1 MEYKANKKSILALS
15 FEIYALLKKSSH
27 STNFDIGRLW
37 SRRPMESRSS
47 HSVLKSSH
55 QKYFFTDIVKFHFGP
70 LAGQNANRKSILAL
84 SFEIF
89 ALGHSQIFKKIFLR
103 T

>member
-1 MEYKANKKSILALS
+1 
-15 FEIYALLKKSSH
+15 
-27 STNFDIGRLW
+27 
-37 SRRPMESRSS
+37 MESRSS

-89 ALGHSQIFKKIFLR
+89 ALGHSQIFKKKIFVGNCRIIKFR